1 VQIGTGNAG
10 PPGSEELEI
19 DVDMSTMD
27 LRLKR
32 STLCRMMTL
41 LRLWGRLTNLP
52 WGLSVLANLAKLEP
66 KILKPKPGTINR
78 LTNLP
83 WDLSVLTNLKELDL
97 SMNLYTQMPD
107 QAHILQSIHAV
118 ILCRKCPR
126 ALTYE
131 ALFQLM

>member
-1 VQIGTGNAG
+1 M
-10 PPGSEELEI
+10 P
-19 DVDMSTMD
+19 
-27 LRLKR
+27 
-32 STLCRMMTL
+32 C
-41 LRLWGRLTNLP
+41 LWGRLTNLP